1 MSRNILLTIAMVLTF
16 GLIQLVSFAD
26 CGSRECGKKDCKYKS
41 SECGKKDGKDRSGEC
56 GNKDSKDRP
65 LDKKVLK
72 KIHMIFDH
80 QDELGISD
88 DQLAK
93 IKDLKIALKKDLIQ
107 KGADIDIVKV
117 DIRSAL
123 YEDKI
128 DLAAVNKL
136 IDQKYESK
144 KSKSKK
150 VVSTLAELKKIL
162 TKDQMDKLKDLKRKE
177 CPLKAEG
184 SHRGR
189 SEGSHRR

>member
-1 MSRNILLTIAMVLTF
+1 MSRNMVLTIAMVLTF
-16 GLIQLVSFAD
+16 GLIQSESFAD
-26 CGSRECGKKDCKYKS
+26 CGSSDCGKKACNYSSSECGKKDCKDKPL
-41 SECGKKDGKDRSGEC
+41 GKK
-56 GNKDSKDRP
+56 
-65 LDKKVLK
+65 LLK
-72 KIHMIFDH
+72 KMHMIFNH

-88 DQLAK
+88 DQLDK
-93 IKDLKIALKKDLIQ
+93 IKDLKIALKKELIQ
-107 KGADIDIVKV
+107 KEADLDIVKV

-123 YEDKI
+123 YEDEI
-128 DLAAVNKL
+128 NLDAVNKL
-136 IDQKYESK
+136 IDQKYETK

-184 SHRGR
+184 SHRSK